1 MEDQHE
7 GRNLNEDL
15 ASESNPINRNN
26 LNYIRELRIFKSVV
40 ELPEMYMLN
49 LKSRR

>member
-7 GRNLNEDL
+7 EQNLDEDL
-15 ASESNPINRNN
+15 ASESNPINTQKNN

-40 ELPEMYMLN
+40 E
-49 LKSRR
+49 